1 MGEKRE
7 VWRLYL
13 ENASEDIKAEEKEKE
28 QHMYRDVGVFR
39 LVHCHFFYEAVFNS
53 QHIFLSLVV
62 HTSQR
67 LP

>member
-39 LVHCHFFYEAVFNS
+39 LVYCHFFYEAVFNS
-53 QHIFLSLVV
+53 QF
-62 HTSQR
+62 
-67 LP
+67 